1 MTCNIGKSPLNLP
14 LSFVKSVATNSTQCS
29 SSAALQADH
38 LTLQLRAP
46 SAAATAAASHLVCGE
61 HERVLQQAL
70 LLQVVRKVAQHVQDG
85 LIHWIKGRQRVEIL
99 GARRYCSGGTLFK

>member
-1 MTCNIGKSPLNLP
+1 
-14 LSFVKSVATNSTQCS
+14 
-29 SSAALQADH
+29 
-38 LTLQLRAP
+38 
-46 SAAATAAASHLVCGE
+46 
-61 HERVLQQAL
+61 VLQQAL